1 MKYTKEQR
9 LDIGRQVYYGEISKY
24 QAAELYDIGP
34 QTARDYMRLYRNENH
49 LPPRR
54 CHNASN
60 DSRYVRLSDLS
71 ETDSLEAYEAMSKDE
86 LIQELVKARI
96 AGQVKKRLRSE
107 RGWYSDSLQ
116 QQEYQV
122 ILELSG
128 EFPVKLLCKMM
139 GINRSSF
146 YYWKKRLSDPAPR
159 TKKLFDNIQLF
170 SEYHMKYPSHG
181 YRWLNAKLRLDTGLI
196 LSDQYAHRCCKIAGI
211 KSKSKHYKYKKPG
224 DPGRVFPNLL
234 SAQIN
239 IDGPLQCIVSDMTA
253 FYVKGTYY
261 ELTLYMDLWNNEIVS
276 HALSGKR
283 GDRMTYINGLK
294 DLLEL
299 KKTHPE
305 YQMILHSDQGSV
317 YTSKAYNDLLPM
329 YVDRSMSRAG
339 TPTDNAAMESING
352 WIKAE
357 LFTDLHITGEKP
369 IEEEIDDYIVFF
381 NEQRPAYSLNYLTPK
396 QYREAQCRLMGCLSL
411 TSDHK

>member
-1 MKYTKEQR
+1 M
-9 LDIGRQVYYGEISKY
+9 
-24 QAAELYDIGP
+24 
-34 QTARDYMRLYRNENH
+34 
-49 LPPRR
+49 
-54 CHNASN
+54 
-60 DSRYVRLSDLS
+60 
-71 ETDSLEAYEAMSKDE
+71 
-86 LIQELVKARI
+86 
-96 AGQVKKRLRSE
+96 
-107 RGWYSDSLQ
+107 
-116 QQEYQV
+116 
-122 ILELSG
+122 ILELSE

-299 KKTHPE
+299 KRTHPE

-369 IEEEIDDYIVFF
+369 VEEEIDDYIVFF

-396 QYREAQCRLMGCLSL
+396 QYREANAG
-411 TSDHK
+411 